1 MNKFQCSHD
10 NCKRVLNSERT
21 NSFKCSMCGHGNM
34 VMIQPKASCSNC
46 DNPIYD
52 NVDIREEIDII
63 CADCTSRLL
72 QGEPVKADENAR
84 RGKSFGERV
93 RSARRRLGWSQER
106 VAEYLG
112 FKSKVS
118 IMKYEKGLRYP
129 KKKVLEKVL
138 GWTREVEGLGK
149 GEVREWLK
157 EARV

>member
-1 MNKFQCSHD
+1 MNRFQCTED
-10 NCKRVLNSERT
+10 NCKSVLNSERT
-21 NSFKCSMCGHGNM
+21 KSFKCSMCGHGTM
-34 VMIQPKASCSNC
+34 MMIQPRVSCSNC
-46 DNPIYD
+46 DGPIYD
-52 NVDIREEIDII
+52 NVDTRERVDVI

-72 QGEPVKADENAR
+72 EGKLVKADENTR

-93 RSARRRLGWSQER
+93 KLARRRLGWSQER
-106 VAEYLG
+106 AAEYLG